1 MLAITMFAVF
11 PCSRLFVFCRKRPF
25 VAICAMLGCFFCG
38 AVVAAP
44 GQLDPSFGSAG
55 VVYPVD
61 FTDPGF
67 DSDVSGRLSVSAT
80 GESVVVGTCIQS
92 GQQAICA
99 KRYSD
104 NGLPDVTFGVAGTA
118 AAAFPTGNSMAA
130 YAQLYGWPSSTALPD
145 GKIVAV
151 ASCRSLTG
159 PSPFYG
165 WCMARFLATGALDTT
180 FNPSGPNPGAMSGSG
195 YFLYAAPIV
204 VGTQSNS
211 KIVLAGKCGTSETF
225 CVTRLNLDGSLDTS
239 FASAANGIARA
250 MPFGSTIASASATV
264 VAIDSLDRI
273 VVAGTCR
280 QRPNYNPV
288 ACVGRLSANG
298 GIDNTFTNPDPLAP
312 GSGSW
317 FVVFTGISG
326 SASGNNVALQSDGR
340 MLIIG
345 DCDESPVA
353 STCITRLLASGSPD
367 TAFGGPGRPG
377 TAIISAPDGFMA
389 SRSLTVQT
397 NGKIVFAGQCSSLFS
412 LFCVGRLNADGS
424 LDTTFD
430 ESTGNGIVQLAIGP
444 GAGYA
449 TDIRLNSGGNIVLS
463 GSCRAGS
470 SAATGCVARLLGGS
484 RDASACAVN
493 ADGNSTIES
502 STDAL
507 LILRYLLGYR
517 GSALTDGALGAN
529 PKRTGQALE
538 DYLGT
543 LNLDADGDG
552 QALAMTD
559 GLLMLRAM
567 LGLTGASLTQGAT
580 NASHPNVRN
589 AQQILTWIENTHG
602 VACLS

>member
-1 MLAITMFAVF
+1 MGCLARIRVAFRVGFAVMMA
-11 PCSRLFVFCRKRPF
+11 CVLSGGVS
-25 VAICAMLGCFFCG
+25 
-38 AVVAAP
+38 AAP
-44 GQLDPSFGSAG
+44 GQLDPSFGTAG

-80 GESVVVGTCIQS
+80 GETVVVGTCIQS
-92 GQQAICA
+92 GPQAICA
-99 KRYSD
+99 KRYSN
-104 NGLPDVTFGVAGTA
+104 NGSPDVTFGVAGTA
-118 AAAFPTGNSMAA
+118 AAVFPTDSSLGA
-130 YAQLYGWPSSTALPD
+130 YAQLYGWPSSTAQAD

-151 ASCRSLTG
+151 ASCRSLSG

-165 WCMARFLATGALDTT
+165 LCMARFLATGALDTT

-195 YFLYAAPIV
+195 YFLYPATIV
-204 VGTQSNS
+204 VSTQSNG
-211 KIVLAGKCGTSETF
+211 KIVLAGKCGASETF

-250 MPFGSTIASASATV
+250 MPFGPMIASASPTV

-280 QRPNYNPV
+280 QRPNYNPA

-298 GIDNTFTNPDPLAP
+298 GIDTSFTNPDPLAP

-326 SASGNNVALQSDGR
+326 SASGSNIALQSDGGI
-340 MLIIG
+340 LIIG
-345 DCDESPVA
+345 DCDESPAA

-367 TAFGGPGRPG
+367 TAFGGFSRPG

-430 ESTGNGIVQLAIGP
+430 ESPGNGNGIVQLAIGP

-484 RDASACAVN
+484 RDALACAVN
-493 ADGNSTIES
+493 SDGNSTIES

-529 PKRTGQALE
+529 PTRTGQALE

-552 QALAMTD
+552 KALAMTD

-567 LGLTGASLTQGAT
+567 LGLTGTALTQGAI

-602 VACLS
+602 VACLP